1 MLRVKGYTHTLASTR
16 VGTHRFAYT
25 RTLTPPPLLSYTHVN
40 LPLTSAYGVAGLLG
54 LPFLSVKLAKMQDC
68 NYNNHFLL
76 VVDLPSSLLLK
87 LSLFFIS
94 NSDGDVADVS
104 KLMLEGVICAV
115 I

>member
-1 MLRVKGYTHTLASTR
+1 
-16 VGTHRFAYT
+16 
-25 RTLTPPPLLSYTHVN
+25 
-40 LPLTSAYGVAGLLG
+40 
-54 LPFLSVKLAKMQDC
+54 MQGC